1 MSNNNNKYF
10 TKKHSKT
17 VFLVLSAIIL
27 AGVIYIASPYI
38 NTIVFAIIVSY
49 ILQPIY
55 KFLTKKVKTKKIS
68 ASILSTAIT
77 IIFTLV
83 IGIITVI
90 AVINL
95 ASLVLE
101 QVNNLQVENTT
112 LSDYLKDIITW
123 INNQADL
130 LNIPAELTLQEV
142 ISNIRSFISSIANN
156 ILSAASSIT
165 SFSVD
170 AILNLTIFYGLI
182 YTIVPNFDKYLNFI
196 KKVSPFEKEITSLYL
211 DRTLKTAKSMA
222 WGILIV
228 ALGQSLSSTLL
239 FIVLGTP
246 YIFLLTIIM
255 AITSII
261 PILASGMVTFPIAAI
276 YILSGQIVKGI
287 IVIIY
292 QLVVVS
298 NVDGILRAKMIPK
311 DVQMPIFISF
321 ISIFGGLAIWG
332 IWGLIYGPLGFILL
346 LTTIEVFRDYYIPS
360 RNQR

>member
-1 MSNNNNKYF
+1 MDNKEKTYF
-10 TKKHSKT
+10 TKNHSKT
-17 VFLVLSAIIL
+17 VFLIISGINL

-55 KFLTKKVKTKKIS
+55 KFLTKKVKTKKFS

-77 IIFTLV
+77 IIFTLI
-83 IGIITVI
+83 IGIIAVI

-112 LSDYLKDIITW
+112 FSDYLKDIIAW

-130 LNIPAELTLQEV
+130 LNIPVQITLQEV

-156 ILSAASSIT
+156 ILSAASSFT
-165 SFSVD
+165 SFSID
-170 AILNLTIFYGLI
+170 ALFKLTIFYGLI
-182 YTIVPNFDKYLNFI
+182 YTIVPNFNKYVNFV
-196 KKVSPFEKEITSLYL
+196 KKISPLEQEITSLYI
-211 DRTLKTAKSMA
+211 DRTLKTAKAMV

-239 FIVLGTP
+239 FLVLGTP
-246 YIFLLTIIM
+246 YIFLLTLLM
-255 AITSII
+255 AVVSII

-276 YILSGQIVKGI
+276 YILTGQIVKGI

-292 QLVVVS
+292 QLIVVS
-298 NVDGILRAKMIPK
+298 NIDGILRAKMIPK

-321 ISIFGGLAIWG
+321 IAIFGGLAIWG
-332 IWGLIYGPLGFILL
+332 IWGLIYGPIGFILL
-346 LTTIEVFRDYYIPS
+346 LTTIEVFKDYYIPS
-360 RNQR
+360 RNQK

>member
-1 MSNNNNKYF
+1 MSNNNKKYF

-17 VFLVLSAIIL
+17 VFLVLSTIIL
-27 AGVIYIASPYI
+27 AGVIYIASPYL
-38 NTIVFAIIVSY
+38 NTIIFAIIVSY
-49 ILQPIY
+49 TLQPIY

-83 IGIITVI
+83 IGMIAVI

-101 QVNNLQVENTT
+101 QVNSLQIENTT
-112 LSDYLKDIITW
+112 FSDYLKDIITW

-130 LNIPAELTLQEV
+130 LNIPAQITLQEV
-142 ISNIRSFISSIANN
+142 VSNVRSFLSSIANN

-170 AILNLTIFYGLI
+170 AIFKLIIFYGLI
-182 YTIVPNFDKYLNFI
+182 YSIVPNFDKYVNFI
-196 KKVSPFEKEITSLYL
+196 KKVSPLEEEITSLYI
-211 DRTLKTAKSMA
+211 DRTLKTAKAMA
-222 WGILIV
+222 WGILVV
-228 ALGQSLSSTLL
+228 ALGQSLSASLL

-246 YIFLLTIIM
+246 YIFLLTLLM
-255 AITSII
+255 AIVSII
-261 PILASGMVTFPIAAI
+261 PILASGVVTFPIAAI

-292 QLVVVS
+292 QLIVVG
-298 NVDGILRAKMIPK
+298 NIDGILRAKMIPK

-321 ISIFGGLAIWG
+321 IAIFGGLAIWG
-332 IWGLIYGPLGFILL
+332 IWGLIYGPLSFILL

-360 RNQR
+360 RNQK